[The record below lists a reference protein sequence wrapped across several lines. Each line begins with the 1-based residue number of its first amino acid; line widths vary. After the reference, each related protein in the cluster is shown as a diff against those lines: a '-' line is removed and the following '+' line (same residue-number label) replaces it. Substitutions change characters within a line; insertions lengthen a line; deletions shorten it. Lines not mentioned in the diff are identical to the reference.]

1 MARIY
6 HVNPTATNSD
16 NSKIIEAR
24 DWLVNHSNGNLT
36 AFGDLETV
44 DNKKC
49 VHLRFKDSDLYIRIS
64 QYNQSNTS
72 VVFSVHTRANE
83 AWSTALCTAS
93 NSNIGIYG
101 NTYSLEYAE
110 IDNCLF
116 RIGAFMAV
124 NPNRISLGIF
134 RFSLHGTDY
143 IGLCGN
149 SELTFINF
157 GSGYTSPYPVI
168 YNTAEHTSYSSI
180 MFCFTDS
187 ASQILAPAD
196 AILCPV
202 LPYIKTS
209 AFEQGAIEWAGL
221 AGKSL
226 YLLTTSTGVHVLES
240 GANYIVNGISY
251 KACARDLF
259 VFL

>member
-6 HVNPTATNSD
+6 HVNPSAKNDTDSQ
-16 NSKIIEAR
+16 IIAAR

-36 AFGDLETV
+36 AFGDLETI
-44 DNKKC
+44 DSKKSI
-49 VHLRFKDSDLYIRIS
+49 HLRFKDSDLYIRIS
-64 QYNQSNTS
+64 RYNSSNTS
-72 VVFSVHTRANE
+72 VSFSVHTRANE
-83 AWSTALCTAS
+83 AWSNALCTVS
-93 NSNIGIYG
+93 DSSIGQSG
-101 NTYSLEYAE
+101 NAYSLEYAE

-116 RIGAFMAV
+116 RIGAFLTTS
-124 NPNRISLGIF
+124 NSKRSLGIF

-157 GSGYTSPYPVI
+157 GSGYTTPYPVI

-180 MFCFTDS
+180 MYSFS
-187 ASQILAPAD
+187 NSSSQLLAPSD
-196 AILCPV
+196 AIWCPV
-202 LPYIKTS
+202 LSYIKTS
-209 AFEQGAIEWAGL
+209 DFEQGAIEWAEH

-226 YLLTTSTGVHVLES
+226 YFLTTATGSHVFES
-240 GANYIVNGISY
+240 GANYIVNGVSY